1 MARSAAGP
9 LTAITSGSRLTGA
22 DLVGGRSTSGCGGWD
37 ARSVTRSEAT
47 QFWAANV
54 AAGLAFASAAT
65 TACWLLGGTA
75 LLDTVGGYPEELA
88 RSRSALALVVGV
100 LVVGAKLVAGLLALS
115 LARPVVRYRRL
126 LLLTGS
132 AGALLLSVYGG
143 LLVVVGALVLF
154 DAIRPTGPVD
164 RRC

>member
-1 MARSAAGP
+1 M
-9 LTAITSGSRLTGA
+9 
-22 DLVGGRSTSGCGGWD
+22 
-37 ARSVTRSEAT
+37 TRSEAT